1 MPIRAVARL
10 TGITADTLRVWE
22 RRYGF
27 PKPGRS
33 SAGERVFRDSDIE
46 RLQLVAQA
54 LSWGFRAGEVVPLP
68 IRELR
73 RLLSAPAAKPA
84 KPISPIVPQ
93 LIETLRRDDL
103 AGLARGLRSAIANLG
118 PREFVTEVGAPL
130 LEAVGNCW
138 ASGELAVH
146 HEHFLSEALSARVHE
161 LLAHYELRRGPGPTV
176 LLTTLPG
183 EAHALG
189 LELVALYLADLGA
202 VPRLMGAQT
211 PPQSIVAGAAMVGAD
226 VVGLSVSSSADAAE
240 IARHVR
246 WLGQKLPDPV
256 ELWLGGGGAQTLTPQ
271 PPRLLRIAT
280 WRELESEVQRLR
292 GDLRRRGSQAP
303 ARGARP
309 PSREASRAAGAPAE
323 RGRAAGRRRV
333 VAGR

>member
-1 MPIRAVARL
+1 MSTALPIRAVSRL
-10 TGITADTLRVWE
+10 TGITPDTLRVWE

-27 PKPGRS
+27 PKPSRS
-33 SAGERVFRDSDIE
+33 SGGERLFRDSDVE

-73 RLLSAPAAKPA
+73 RLLSAPAPTLA

-93 LIETLRRDDL
+93 LLDALRRDDL
-103 AGLARGLRSAIANLG
+103 IGLARGLRSAIANLG

-130 LEAVGNCW
+130 LEAVGQCW

-161 LLAHYELRRGPGPTV
+161 LLAHYELRRGPGPIV

-183 EAHALG
+183 EAHTLG
-189 LELVALYLADLGA
+189 LELVALYLAELGA

-211 PPQSIVAGAAMVGAD
+211 PPQSIVAGVAMVGAD
-226 VVGLSVSSSADAAE
+226 AVGLSVSSSADTE
-240 IARHVR
+240 ETARHLR
-246 WLGQKLPDPV
+246 WLGPKLPESV
-256 ELWLGGGGAQTLTPQ
+256 ELWLGGSGTQALTLR
-271 PPRLLRIAT
+271 PPRLRQIED
-280 WRELESEVQRLR
+280 WRALEREVLRLR
-292 GDLRRRGSQAP
+292 GDLRRRDPQ
-303 ARGARP
+303 RFRP
-309 PSREASRAAGAPAE
+309 
-323 RGRAAGRRRV
+323 RRT
-333 VAGR
+333 A